1 MSVLRVG
8 CAISEIELARVRP
21 IGSIFRCPR
30 IRIIQRPFMF
40 LNANYLQHDN
50 IFWQMRG
57 HENEQIDSN
66 NRDRSAVVGID
77 KLTIQSKQ
85 I

>member
-1 MSVLRVG
+1 
-8 CAISEIELARVRP
+8 
-21 IGSIFRCPR
+21 
-30 IRIIQRPFMF
+30 MF

-66 NRDRSAVVGID
+66 NRDRSTVDGID